1 MCHFVGDSILLV
13 EEEIENMLFYRRW
26 KRIFFLFGEN
36 TKLIIDN
43 LFVENA
49 KYITCFWSEYQ
60 VN

>member
-36 TKLIIDN
+36 IKLIIDN

-49 KYITCFWSEYQ
+49 ERYHLFLVRISS
-60 VN
+60 